1 MKKSIMVLAN
11 KYPNILEPT
20 TNMFIQQ
27 LAWQFADMGLEC
39 IVVCPLPVNMNIKYK
54 NIPFLEEETSDNDM
68 TIKVYHPKYISLGQ
82 SGSCLQK
89 QRVLFTTKMYEGA
102 VKKVL
107 EKLERKPDYLYSYFL
122 TPTSVVASRLG
133 KKYNIPAF
141 MEHGEA
147 LYEGDKK
154 YGNEKLNKELTGLK
168 GVIAVSNQNRHYVVD
183 SNIVKDEIVRVYP
196 NCFREERFHYID
208 KIEARKHFGWDPN
221 AFIVGFAG
229 SFDDRKG
236 ILRLQAAVEK
246 CSDVYFAVAGKGELA
261 PSGDRCIWA
270 KPVLHS
276 DLVYFYNALNV
287 FVLPTLAEGSCTA
300 TAEAIGCGCPIISSD
315 RAFNESLCFPDNS
328 IVVDPNNIEEI
339 ANAIETI
346 HNNPNLENNLRNG
359 SLKHAEDLKQGKRM
373 KSILM
378 FMEEQSK

>member
-1 MKKSIMVLAN
+1 MKNSIMILAN

-27 LAWQFADMGLEC
+27 LAWQFADMGLDVS
-39 IVVCPLPVNMNIKYK
+39 VVCPLPVNINFKYK
-54 NIPFLEEETSDNDM
+54 DIPFIEEENSDSGK

-82 SGSCLQK
+82 SGSFLQK
-89 QRVLFTTKMYEGA
+89 ERVLFTTKMYECA
-102 VKKVL
+102 AKKVL
-107 EKLERKPDYLYSYFL
+107 DQLSKKPDYLYSYFL

-133 KKYNIPAF
+133 KQYKIPAF

-154 YGNEKLNKELTGLK
+154 YGNEKLTKELTGLK

-196 NCFREERFHYID
+196 NCFREERFYYID
-208 KIEARKHFGWDPN
+208 RKEARRHFGWDPE

-229 SFDDRKG
+229 SFDERKG
-236 ILRLQAAVEK
+236 TLRLQAAVEK
-246 CSDVYFAVAGKGELA
+246 CDHVFFACAGKGELA
-261 PSGDRCIWA
+261 PSGERCIWA

-300 TAEAIGCGCPIISSD
+300 TAEAIGCGCPVISSD
-315 RAFNESLCFPDNS
+315 RAFNESLCFSDNS
-328 IVVDPNNIEEI
+328 IVVDPSNIDQI
-339 ANAIETI
+339 ADAIERI
-346 HNNPNLENNLRNG
+346 HKDPALEESLRKG
-359 SLKHAEDLKQGKRM
+359 SLRHSEDLKQGKRM
-373 KSILM
+373 QSILK